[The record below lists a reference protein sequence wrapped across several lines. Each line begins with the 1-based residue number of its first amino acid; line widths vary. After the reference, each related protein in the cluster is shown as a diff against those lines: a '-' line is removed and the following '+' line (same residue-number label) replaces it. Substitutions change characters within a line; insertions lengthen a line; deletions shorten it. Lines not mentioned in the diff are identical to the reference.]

1 MGAASLPDASPA
13 HRLGS
18 VLGTGSHSHM
28 PTQAPP
34 AQPLARALTGGSGV
48 WEGSSSWLKAVLKAL
63 KVWLF
68 CLCFEMV
75 ASMTW
80 SRQGTGLSG
89 AHSVLCAHV
98 P

>member
-1 MGAASLPDASPA
+1 M
-13 HRLGS
+13 
-18 VLGTGSHSHM
+18 
-28 PTQAPP
+28 
-34 AQPLARALTGGSGV
+34 
-48 WEGSSSWLKAVLKAL
+48 EGSSSWLKAVLKAL

-80 SRQGTGLSG
+80 SRQGIGLSG
-89 AHSVLCAHV
+89 AHRFLHAHI